1 MSSAGRLRP
10 AKNLSYSGLDSAP
23 LLVSFLEAISS
34 SYWMNLNL
42 TIEVVELLLRWQAE
56 IFRVKEANDIYSL
69 LQFLLMVD
77 VLHFPELP
85 M

>member
-1 MSSAGRLRP
+1 
-10 AKNLSYSGLDSAP
+10 
-23 LLVSFLEAISS
+23 
-34 SYWMNLNL
+34 MNLNL